1 MEHSRAPASTTGAAV
16 SDAVTSAPAD
26 PGLLEEALDTLPAG
40 VAVFDGDWT
49 IAYVNEGAARLLG
62 RDRGELVDRNLW
74 IALPELGGTILHSFL
89 LHARTLGES
98 VTWRGFY
105 PPAGSWLVATAARVG
120 DRLHVTLRESTTH
133 RTDELPVVTP
143 GVPEAEAAE
152 ADAERLRYLAEVSE
166 AMISILD
173 TGESIGKLV
182 DLVVP
187 RLCDWAT
194 VSVVGDDGQAY
205 DGGYAHRDPERM
217 ADLAFYLANRTTPP
231 ESNEPNPMASAL
243 LTGEPVHLDS
253 IDPAL
258 VEPALGSDE
267 VRAAWE
273 RLDAASFTIVPLRA
287 RNETFG
293 ALGMV
298 NTSKR
303 RPNTELEIATAVEVA
318 RRASLAIDNTR
329 LYGRQLKVAETLQRS
344 LLTPPPQPDHL
355 EIAVRY
361 QPAASNMHVG
371 GDWYDAF
378 QQPDGATLM
387 VIGDVVGHNV
397 DAAAAM
403 GQIRSVVRGIAYD
416 RQEVPASILTRVDE
430 ALSGLRIGTLA
441 TALIARLEQTPQQEA
456 RGLRTLRWSS
466 AGHLPPLV
474 LRAAG
479 GTELLHT
486 RPETLLGTGVARPR
500 SDHLA
505 TLHLGD
511 TVVFYTDG
519 LVEHGRTSIDE
530 GLDRLAGLVEELR
543 GKPLEALCDG
553 LIARI
558 VRSKADDDVALVVV
572 RCGP

>member
-1 MEHSRAPASTTGAAV
+1 M

-49 IAYVNEGAARLLG
+49 IVYVNEAGARLLG
-62 RDRGELVDRNLW
+62 RGRRELLDRNIW

-105 PPAGSWLVATAARVG
+105 PPTGSWLMATAVRVG
-120 DRLHVTLRESTTH
+120 DRLHVTLRESTTQ
-133 RTDELPVVTP
+133 RTDELPVVAS
-143 GVPEAEAAE
+143 GDVPEVETAE

-166 AMISILD
+166 ALISTLD
-173 TGESIGKLV
+173 TGESVNQLV

-194 VSVVGDDGQAY
+194 VMVIGDDGQAY
-205 DGGYAHRDPERM
+205 DAGYTHRDPERM
-217 ADLAFYLANRTTPP
+217 ADLAFYLENRIRPSTD
-231 ESNEPNPMASAL
+231 EPNPMAAAL
-243 LTGEPVHLDS
+243 FTGEPVHVDS

-258 VEPALGSDE
+258 IEPALGGSDE
-267 VRAAWE
+267 VRRAWE

-287 RNETFG
+287 RSETFG
-293 ALGMV
+293 VLGLV
-298 NTSKR
+298 STSKR

-329 LYGRQLKVAETLQRS
+329 LYGQQLKVAETLQRS

-361 QPAASNMHVG
+361 QPASTNMHVG

-416 RQEVPASILTRVDE
+416 RQEEPARILTRVDE
-430 ALSGLRIGTLA
+430 VLSGLRIGTLA
-441 TALIARLEQTPQQEA
+441 TALIARLEQTPQQER

-479 GTELLHT
+479 GTELLDT

-505 TLHLGD
+505 TLHRGD

-519 LVEHGRTSIDE
+519 LVEHGRTSIDA
-530 GLDRLAGLVEELR
+530 GLDRLAGLVEEQR
-543 GKPLEALCDG
+543 GQPLEALCDG
-553 LIARI
+553 LLGRI
-558 VRSKADDDVALVVV
+558 VRHRADDDVALVVV

>member
-1 MEHSRAPASTTGAAV
+1 MT
-16 SDAVTSAPAD
+16 DAVTSVPAD
-26 PGLLEEALDTLPAG
+26 PGLLEEALDTIPAG

-49 IAYVNEGAARLLG
+49 IAYVNEAGARLLARRRVDLVG
-62 RDRGELVDRNLW
+62 RNIW

-89 LHARTLGES
+89 LHARTVGES

-105 PPAGSWLVATAARVG
+105 PPAGSWIAASAARVG
-120 DRLHVTLRESTTH
+120 DRLHVTLRETSTQ
-133 RTDELPVVTP
+133 RTDELQVITGDVPP
-143 GVPEAEAAE
+143 GPGTAEI
-152 ADAERLRYLAEVSE
+152 DTERLRYLAEASE
-166 AMISILD
+166 ALSSTLD
-173 TGESIGKLV
+173 TGESVRQLV

-194 VSVVGDDGQAY
+194 VILIGDDGLPHDAE
-205 DGGYAHRDPERM
+205 YAHRDRQRL
-217 ADLAFYLANRTTPP
+217 ADLRTYLAGRTQTPT
-231 ESNEPNPMASAL
+231 EDNPLAAAL
-243 LTGEPVHLDS
+243 LTGEPVHLAA

-258 VEPALGSDE
+258 MEPTLPTDE
-267 VRAAWE
+267 VRAAWA
-273 RLDAASFTIVPLRA
+273 RLDAASSTIVPLRA

-293 ALGMV
+293 VLGMV
-298 NTSKR
+298 NTSTR
-303 RPNTELEIATAVEVA
+303 RPHTEMEIATAVEVA

-329 LYGRQLKVAETLQRS
+329 LYGRQLMVAETLQRS

-361 QPAASNMHVG
+361 QPAATNMHVG

-378 QQPDGATLM
+378 QQADGTTLL

-416 RQEVPASILTRVDE
+416 RQEAPARILARVDE
-430 ALSGLRIGTLA
+430 VVSGLRIGTLA
-441 TALIARLEQTPQQEA
+441 TALIARLEQTPEQE
-456 RGLRTLRWSS
+456 RLGLRTLRWSS
-466 AGHLPPLV
+466 AGHLPPVV

-479 GTELLHT
+479 GTELLDT

-505 TLHLGD
+505 TLHLDD

-519 LVEHGRTSIDE
+519 LVEHGRTSIDA
-530 GLDRLAGLVEELR
+530 GLDRLVGLVEDLR
-543 GKPLEALCDG
+543 GRSPAALCDG
-553 LIARI
+553 LLARI
-558 VRSKADDDVALVVV
+558 VPNRSDDDVAIVAV
-572 RCGP
+572 RCGGA